1 MDALLLWRDPRKSG
15 IIFGGITAVY
25 ILLEWTKYSLINLVS
40 NFLLI
45 AVIGAFLWNNVA
57 NFTNM

>member
-1 MDALLLWRDPRKSG
+1 MDALLLWQDPRKSG
-15 IIFGGITAVY
+15 IVFGGITAAY
-25 ILLEWTKYSLINLVS
+25 ILLEWTKYSLINLVA